1 MKRFSIILPAVIFVA
16 SILMACGETSPAQ
29 GSTNVVMAS
38 GALQRCL
45 GIVPNSG
52 RMNRGDLA
60 SDPNCLQLPAS
71 AIYNQAGAK
80 FQAGDH
86 AGAAQLL
93 MAAAKAGN
101 PLAQLRL
108 AIMYEQADG
117 VPHDKK
123 SAFMWYSQAAAQGEP
138 ASQTEL
144 GGYYEAA
151 DGVPENWD
159 LAAKLYQA
167 SAAQGWANGQFVLGR
182 AYQFGIGV
190 PQSRQVA
197 IAWYQKAAAQGA
209 KAGAY
214 WAQWLSSPT
223 NNIGFRDDA
232 EHDAV
237 IGGRLR
243 FGLLAGDPAG
253 ILFHNSGQ
261 RNAWL
266 AGLTKQ
272 INLSEAQTMWQV
284 NKSQYDACKKSG
296 AGGCVSPGPKPGQ

>member
-1 MKRFSIILPAVIFVA
+1 MKRFSNILFVIIFVA
-16 SILMACGETSPAQ
+16 FIVTACGQTAPAQ
-29 GSTNVVMAS
+29 VSTNVVMAS

-52 RMNRGDLA
+52 RMSTANIA
-60 SDPNCLQLPAS
+60 NDPNCLQLPAS

-108 AIMYEQADG
+108 AIMYEHADG

-123 SAFMWYSQAAAQGEP
+123 SAFMWYSMAAAQGEP

-167 SAAQGWANGQFVLGR
+167 SAMQGWMNGQFVLGR

-209 KAGAY
+209 GAGKY

-232 EHDAV
+232 ERDAV
-237 IGGRLR
+237 LGGKLR
-243 FGLLAGDPAG
+243 FGLLGGDPAG

-272 INLSEAQTMWQV
+272 LNLSEAQAMWNV